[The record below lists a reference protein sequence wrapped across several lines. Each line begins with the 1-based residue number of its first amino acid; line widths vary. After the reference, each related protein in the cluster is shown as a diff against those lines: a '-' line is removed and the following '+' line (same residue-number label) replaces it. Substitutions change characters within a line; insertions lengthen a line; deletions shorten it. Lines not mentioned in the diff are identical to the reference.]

1 MSFDYL
7 DPFDPS
13 SDSLL
18 HLAFRHVDDSMLREI
33 AAADYGE
40 DAGKH
45 LSQLLAIKNGTIPAP
60 MQWEPKEVLELI
72 RWSEPEDPT
81 WSPGSTGHRG
91 HWMRL
96 LSCAVLL
103 RAEAE
108 PANEGRFTG
117 EDSTVIQLVD
127 SAIKLGDAAT
137 NAALQFLCWCTQS
150 SGFGDWDRPYFTVA
164 IQILLVWLD
173 KCDPDTAVQL
183 IAASDYEHSSH
194 AEMFKY
200 CQKTPAWKKFIE
212 DVLVGSTNAPPEVKR
227 FGENL
232 ANAILAN

>member
-1 MSFDYL
+1 MPSEFL
-7 DPFDPS
+7 DQFSPS

-18 HLAFRHVDDSMLREI
+18 RLAFRHVDDSMLREI

-40 DAGKH
+40 DADEH
-45 LSQLLAIKNGTIPAP
+45 LSQLLAIKNGTSPAP

-81 WSPGSTGHRG
+81 WTPGSTSHRG

-108 PANEGRFTG
+108 LANECRLNG

-127 SAIKLGDAAT
+127 SAIKLGDDAT
-137 NAALQFLCWCTQS
+137 NAALQFLSCCMQS
-150 SGFGDWDRPYFTVA
+150 SGFGDWDRPYFAVA
-164 IQILLVWLD
+164 IQILIVWLD

-183 IAASDYEHSSH
+183 IAAADYEHRPDGISMTFSSDC
-194 AEMFKY
+194 A
-200 CQKTPAWKKFIE
+200 
-212 DVLVGSTNAPPEVKR
+212 
-227 FGENL
+227 L
-232 ANAILAN
+232 AQVESSSAIASYKLADHIPKVRRMAKA